1 MTCIP
6 RTSRALFSFGVP
18 SVKERNILGEIS
30 SMSQQAD
37 IERTS
42 KGNGAV
48 ELEDVNSSKTEQDID
63 RVLTEDE
70 KKLLKRATFVRP
82 RFYSL
87 QMIS

>member
-1 MTCIP
+1 
-6 RTSRALFSFGVP
+6 
-18 SVKERNILGEIS
+18 
-30 SMSQQAD
+30 MSQQAD